1 MELCEQKQ
9 YKGGE
14 KASRTCP
21 NCHSK
26 KYWKDGKRK
35 TRNGSTQR
43 FICRKCGFRFVE
55 TSILSINPYNSS
67 GRQISVTLTEGTKNL
82 TKVETRTKKA
92 QREGTTNNTHIKET
106 IINYAWQLKRNG
118 YAESTIKSNSNLI
131 TVLIK
136 RGADLNNPNSV
147 KDVIAKQETW
157 SKGRKNN
164 AVKAYSIYAK
174 QNNLTWEKP
183 KYKPIE
189 KPQFIPTEQEL
200 DSLIAAAS
208 KQMSTYLQVLKET
221 GARRGEI
228 LHLTW
233 DDIDFAQNA
242 IRITP
247 EKGSNPRIFK
257 ISIKLQTMLNI
268 LPKTNQQVF
277 VYKNEFYLD
286 KGFRRLRKKTA
297 HKLGN
302 PRLLKIHFH
311 TIRHWKATIEYARTK
326 DVLYVQ
332 KLLGH
337 KDLKTTLRYIQFVE
351 IPQEERFI
359 SKLANNAEEAVE
371 LVTLGFEYVT
381 G

>member
-1 MELCEQKQ
+1 
-9 YKGGE
+9 
-14 KASRTCP
+14 
-21 NCHSK
+21 
-26 KYWKDGKRK
+26 
-35 TRNGSTQR
+35 
-43 FICRKCGFRFVE
+43 
-55 TSILSINPYNSS
+55 
-67 GRQISVTLTEGTKNL
+67 
-82 TKVETRTKKA
+82 VETRTKKA